1 MNSSVFARKTYIFA
15 TMIITVPMFI
25 FGWMNANNTRDRII
39 AEKEQMLMRI
49 AVSLQLQFPDSYEA
63 VLNQHTPT
71 VDEQEK
77 LFILHQRLQ
86 PVIDDMVHRYPEY
99 GMGYGMF
106 AQRIAFYPFNQEVF
120 NKPISPWVLAVYDKQ
135 ELLWQMSTLSQSW
148 NEAAMTLIYPLCFEG
163 KVIGH
168 IWVNAKMGDINQAI
182 YLAWAQNLV
191 ILIITWMG
199 LIFLLHKAFS
209 SIGQELKDFSASIE
223 KNDCYEQLTMLPELQ
238 PLRAAVIGLRAGLE
252 QEKDVVQNALL
263 AVHQTLDRITDFFFA
278 LDPQSR
284 FIYINSKMAEL
295 YQSAVIGELIWDA
308 LPAAGRFRHQFKLAL
323 AEQMPVS
330 FTAFSPTIQK
340 WLEINI
346 YPSPH
351 GLTVYMKDIHDQKL
365 AQNQIKEQTRLID
378 LVQDSIM
385 MWDSEGTVIF
395 WNGGA
400 EKSYGWSKA
409 EALGQKICALIQTQ
423 FPCGLEK
430 HKQELLEQGYWEGE
444 LIDICKDGRRM
455 VVKSHWTINRDASG
469 KVAAVFVINRDIT
482 EQRKIEAELARF
494 DSLHTLGEM
503 AAGIGHEVRNPL
515 TTVRGYLQ
523 VFSHKGKFLEYQE
536 QFHTMIEELDR
547 ANSIITEFL
556 SLAKNKSLN
565 MDCCNLNDIVR
576 PLFPLLQA
584 DGFRLGHDV
593 QLELSDIPNRC
604 FDQKEIRQLILNLVR
619 NGFEAM
625 TNPGQVTIRTY
636 AEPGAIVLVIC
647 DTGTGIPAEMLD
659 KLGTPF
665 LTTKESGTGLGL
677 PVCYRVAER
686 HEARI
691 SLDTSPQGTSF
702 YIKFKAKE
710 VVKN

>member
-1 MNSSVFARKTYIFA
+1 MKSSVLARKTYVLA
-15 TMIITVPMFI
+15 TMIITIPMI
-25 FGWMNANNTRDRII
+25 LFGWMNASNTRERII
-39 AEKEQMLMRI
+39 AEKEQTLLEI
-49 AVSLQLQFPDSYEA
+49 AVLLQLKFPDSYEA
-63 VLNQHTPT
+63 VLKQNNP
-71 VDEQEK
+71 VGDEQEK
-77 LFILHQRLQ
+77 LLILHQRLQ
-86 PVIDDMVHRYPEY
+86 PVIDDIVQRYPEY

-106 AQRIAFYPFNQEVF
+106 EQRIAFYPFNQEVF
-120 NKPISPWVLAVYDKQ
+120 KKPISSWVLSVYDKQ
-135 ELLWQMSTLSQSW
+135 ELLWQVNTLSGSW
-148 NEAAMTLIYPLCFEG
+148 NEPAMVLIYPLSLDG

-168 IWVNAKMGDINQAI
+168 IWVNAKVGDINQAI
-182 YLAWAQNLV
+182 YFAWAQNLV
-191 ILIITWMG
+191 ILITTWLG
-199 LIFLLHKAFS
+199 LIFLLQKAFS

-223 KNDCYEQLTMLPELQ
+223 EKNDCYEQLTTLPELQ
-238 PLRAAVIGLRAGLE
+238 PLRAAVIGLREGLE
-252 QEKDVVQNALL
+252 QEKDEVQNALL
-263 AVHQTLDRITDFFFA
+263 AVHQTLDRITDFFYA
-278 LDPQSR
+278 LDMEFR

-308 LPAAGRFRHQFKLAL
+308 LPAVARFSSQFKRAL

-340 WLEINI
+340 WLEVNI

-351 GLTVYMKDIHDQKL
+351 GLTVYMKDIHDKKL
-365 AQNQIKEQTRLID
+365 AQNQLKEQTRLID
-378 LVQDSIM
+378 LVQDPIM
-385 MWDSEGTVIF
+385 MWDWEGTVIF

-409 EALGQKICALIQTQ
+409 EAIGQKICALIQTQ
-423 FPCGLEK
+423 FPQGLDK
-430 HKQELLEQGYWEGE
+430 HKQELLERGYWEGE
-444 LIDICKDGRRM
+444 LIDICKDRRRI
-455 VVKSHWTINRDASG
+455 VVKSHWTINKDASG
-469 KVAAVFVINRDIT
+469 KVSAVFVINRDIT
-482 EQRKIEAELARF
+482 EQRKIEEELARF

-523 VFSHKGKFLEYQE
+523 VFSYKGKFLEYQE

-565 MDCCNLNDIVR
+565 MECLNLNDIIR

-593 QLELSDIPNRC
+593 QLELSDIPKRC
-604 FDQKEIRQLILNLVR
+604 FVQKEIRQLILNLVR

-625 TNPGQVTIRTY
+625 TSPGQVTIRTY
-636 AEPGAIVLVIC
+636 TEPGAIVLVIR

-665 LTTKESGTGLGL
+665 LTTKDSGTGLGL

-686 HEARI
+686 HEAQI
-691 SLDTSPQGTSF
+691 ELDTSPQGTTF
-702 YIKFKAKE
+702 YIKFKA
-710 VVKN
+710 

>member
-1 MNSSVFARKTYIFA
+1 MNSSVLAKKTYILA
-15 TMIITVPMFI
+15 TMIITIPMI
-25 FGWMNANNTRDRII
+25 LFGWINANNTRDRII
-39 AEKEQMLMRI
+39 AEKEQMLLRI
-49 AVSLQLQFPDSYEA
+49 AASLELRFPDSYEDIIKHSPQSA
-63 VLNQHTPT
+63 S
-71 VDEQEK
+71 EQEK
-77 LFILHQRLQ
+77 LLLLHKRLQ
-86 PVIDDMVHRYPEY
+86 PIIDEVAQRYPEY

-106 AQRIAFYPFNQEVF
+106 TQRIAFYPYNQEVF
-120 NKPISPWVLAVYDKQ
+120 SKPISQWVLNAYDKQ
-135 ELLWQMSTLSQSW
+135 DFLLQRRTISPTWGQPTMS
-148 NEAAMTLIYPLCFEG
+148 LIYPLCFNG
-163 KVIGH
+163 KMIGH
-168 IWVNAKMGDINQAI
+168 IWVNVKLGDINQAI
-182 YLAWAQNLV
+182 YFAWAQNLV
-191 ILIITWMG
+191 ILIITWLG
-199 LIFLLHKAFS
+199 LIFLLQKAFN

-223 KNDCYEQLTMLPELQ
+223 ERNDKFEQLNTLPELQ
-238 PLRAAVIGLRAGLE
+238 PLRAAVIGLREGLE

-278 LDPQSR
+278 LDMEFR

-295 YQSAVIGELIWDA
+295 YQSAVIGERIWDA
-308 LPAAGRFRHQFKLAL
+308 LPATCRFSSQFKQAL
-323 AEQMPVS
+323 AEQMAVS

-340 WLEINI
+340 WIELNI

-365 AQNQIKEQTRLID
+365 AQNQIKEQARLID
-378 LVQDSIM
+378 LVQDPIM
-385 MWDSEGTVIF
+385 MWDMEGTVIF

-400 EKSYGWSKA
+400 EKSYGWSKT
-409 EALGQKICALIQTQ
+409 EALGQNILDLIQTQ
-423 FPCGLEK
+423 FPQSLDK
-430 HKQELLEQGYWEGE
+430 HMQELLDHGYWEGE
-444 LIDICKDGRRM
+444 LVDSCKDGRRV
-455 VVKSHWTINRDASG
+455 VVKSHWTINKDASG
-469 KVAAVFVINRDIT
+469 KVAAVFAINRDIT
-482 EQRKIEAELARF
+482 EKRKIEEELARF

-523 VFSHKGKFLEYQE
+523 VFSYKGKFREYQE

-556 SLAKNKSLN
+556 SLAKNKSLD
-565 MDCCNLNDIVR
+565 MECCNLNDIIR

-593 QLELSDIPNRC
+593 QLELTDIPNSC

-625 TNPGQVTIRTY
+625 TSAGQVMIRTY
-636 AEPGAIVLVIC
+636 AEPGAIVLVIR

-686 HEARI
+686 HAAQI
-691 SLDTSPQGTSF
+691 AIDTSSKGTTF
-702 YIKFKAKE
+702 YVKFNHSK
-710 VVKN
+710 